1 MNMSYIPGRVLPKQS
16 RKAESKRPTR
26 EQIEDQIAEF
36 LQQGGVIQQLHPET
50 SQNTGLAEIG
60 SQIDLNIQGLN
71 EEARLNRDN
80 FSK

>member
-1 MNMSYIPGRVLPKQS
+1 MTHFPARVLPRQS

-26 EQIEDQIAEF
+26 EQIEDQVTKF
-36 LQQGGVIQQLHPET
+36 LQQGGVIQQLHPERA
-50 SQNTGLAEIG
+50 QNNGLAEIG

-71 EEARLNRDN
+71 EEARLNLDN

>member
-1 MNMSYIPGRVLPKQS
+1 MTHFPRKVLPKQS

-26 EQIEDQIAEF
+26 EQIEDQVTKF
-36 LQQGGVIQQLHPET
+36 LQQGGVIQQLHPERA
-50 SQNTGLAEIG
+50 QNNGLAEIG

-71 EEARLNRDN
+71 EEARLNLDN

>member
-1 MNMSYIPGRVLPKQS
+1 MSYISGRVLPKQL
-16 RKAESKRPTR
+16 RKAESKRPSR
-26 EQIEDQIAEF
+26 EQIENQVAKF

-60 SQIDLNIQGLN
+60 SQIDLIIKGLN
-71 EEARLNRDN
+71 ENAPLNLDN

>member
-1 MNMSYIPGRVLPKQS
+1 MTHFPDRVLPKQS

-26 EQIEDQIAEF
+26 EQIEDQVTKF
-36 LQQGGVIQQLHPET
+36 LQQGGVIQQLHPERA
-50 SQNTGLAEIG
+50 QNNGLAEIG

-71 EEARLNRDN
+71 EEARLNLDN

>member
-1 MNMSYIPGRVLPKQS
+1 MTHFPSRVLPNQS

-26 EQIEDQIAEF
+26 EQIEDQVTKF
-36 LQQGGVIQQLHPET
+36 LQQGGVIQQLHPERA
-50 SQNTGLAEIG
+50 QNNGLAEIG

-71 EEARLNRDN
+71 EEARLNLDN

>member
-1 MNMSYIPGRVLPKQS
+1 MTHFPGRVLPKQS

-26 EQIEDQIAEF
+26 EQIEDQVTRF
-36 LQQGGVIQQLHPET
+36 LQQGGVIQQLHPERA
-50 SQNTGLAEIG
+50 QNNGLAEIG

-71 EEARLNRDN
+71 EEARLNLDN

>member
-1 MNMSYIPGRVLPKQS
+1 MTHFRSRVLPNQS

-26 EQIEDQIAEF
+26 EQIEDQVTKF
-36 LQQGGVIQQLHPET
+36 LQQGGVIQQLHPERA
-50 SQNTGLAEIG
+50 QNNGLAEIG

-71 EEARLNRDN
+71 EEARLNLDN

>member
-1 MNMSYIPGRVLPKQS
+1 MTHFPGRILPKQS
-16 RKAESKRPTR
+16 RKTESKRPTR
-26 EQIEDQIAEF
+26 EEIDDQVAKF

-50 SQNTGLAEIG
+50 TQNTGLAEIG

-71 EEARLNRDN
+71 EEARLNLDN

>member
-1 MNMSYIPGRVLPKQS
+1 MTHFPRRVLPKQS

-26 EQIEDQIAEF
+26 EQIEDQVTKF
-36 LQQGGVIQQLHPET
+36 LQQGGVIQQLHPERA
-50 SQNTGLAEIG
+50 QNNGLAEIG

-71 EEARLNRDN
+71 EEARLNLDN

>member
-1 MNMSYIPGRVLPKQS
+1 MTHFPSRVLPNQS

-26 EQIEDQIAEF
+26 EQIEDQVTKF
-36 LQQGGVIQQLHPET
+36 LQQGGVIQQLHPE
-50 SQNTGLAEIG
+50 SAQNNGLAEIG

-71 EEARLNRDN
+71 EEARLNLDN

>member
-1 MNMSYIPGRVLPKQS
+1 MTHFSGRVLPKQS

-26 EQIEDQIAEF
+26 EQIEDQVTKF
-36 LQQGGVIQQLHPET
+36 LQQGGVIQQLHPERA
-50 SQNTGLAEIG
+50 QNNGLAEIG

-71 EEARLNRDN
+71 EEARLNLDN